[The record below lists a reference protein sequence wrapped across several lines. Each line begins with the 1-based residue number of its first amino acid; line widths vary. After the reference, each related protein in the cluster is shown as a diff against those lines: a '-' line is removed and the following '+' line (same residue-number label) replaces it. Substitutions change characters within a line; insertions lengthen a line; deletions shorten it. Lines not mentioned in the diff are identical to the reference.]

1 MNAID
6 PNPTGRPLLPED
18 DLILPFAVEDL
29 DVRGRVAHMGSVLD
43 AILTQHDY
51 PEPVSRLLGEAV
63 VLTGLLA
70 TALKLDGR
78 FILQMQG
85 DGPVPLVVVDF
96 RSPNGVR
103 GYARFDAE
111 AVAERAAGR
120 GADRVVDLVGRG
132 HLALT
137 VDPGATMRRYQGIVP
152 LDGGSLEEIAV
163 AYFAQSEQI
172 PTFIRLAVAET
183 LERRPGE
190 APRRRWRGGG
200 ISVQFLPDRLDRIV
214 RRDLDPGDAPEGAAG
229 GDGAGRP
236 DDDAWVEARARTE
249 TVEDHELIDPGVT
262 PARLL
267 LRLFNQRDV
276 RVFDAIPLEERCH
289 CSREKIH
296 GILAQF
302 GETERTGMVED
313 GEIVVTC
320 EFCNRTYR
328 FSPDDV

>member
-6 PNPTGRPLLPED
+6 PTPSGPAPLPED
-18 DLILPFAVEDL
+18 DLILPFAVDDL
-29 DVRGRVAHMGSVLD
+29 DVRGRVAQMGGVLD
-43 AILTQHDY
+43 EILGQHDY
-51 PEPVSRLLGEAV
+51 PLPVSRLLGEAV
-63 VLTGLLA
+63 VLTVLLA

-85 DGPVPLVVVDF
+85 DGPVSLLVVDF
-96 RSPNGVR
+96 RSPNGLR
-103 GYARFDAE
+103 GYARFDPE
-111 AVAERAAGR
+111 ALASLAPDAGTER
-120 GADRVVDLVGRG
+120 VSDLVGAG

-152 LDGGSLEEIAV
+152 LDGGSLEEIAR

-183 LERRPGE
+183 LERQPGE

-200 ISVQFLPDRLDRIV
+200 ISIQFLPERSERVV
-214 RRDLDPGDAPEGAAG
+214 RRDLDPGDAPEGQPDPRAEV
-229 GDGAGRP
+229 P
-236 DDDAWVEARARTE
+236 DDDAWVEALARTE

-276 RVFDAIPLEERCH
+276 RVFDAIAVEQRCH
-289 CSREKIH
+289 CSRGKIEAILSQFPAEEK
-296 GILAQF
+296 A
-302 GETERTGMVED
+302 GMVED
-313 GEIVVTC
+313 GAIVVTC
-320 EFCNRTYR
+320 EFCNRVYR
-328 FSPDDV
+328 FDPDAV